1 MTKKYRILKDGEEI
15 NRIVASEE
23 FVTSYCEANG
33 YTCEEII
40 EEPVA
45 EPETPTEPE
54 NEPVT
59 WDILAAAYTE
69 GVNSIDE

>member
-1 MTKKYRILKDGEEI
+1 MAKKYRIFKDGEEI

-23 FVTSYCEANG
+23 FVSSYCEANE
-33 YTCEEII
+33 YTFEEII
-40 EEPVA
+40 EEPVT
-45 EPETPTEPE
+45 EPETPTE

>member
-1 MTKKYRILKDGEEI
+1 MTKKYRILENGEEI
-15 NRIVASEE
+15 NRIVASED

-33 YTCEEII
+33 YTNEEII

-45 EPETPTEPE
+45 EPETSTEP
-54 NEPVT
+54 EPVT

>member
-1 MTKKYRILKDGEEI
+1 MTKKYRILKNGEEI

-40 EEPVA
+40 EEPVT
-45 EPETPTEPE
+45 EPETPTETD
-54 NEPVT
+54 PVT
-59 WDILAAAYTE
+59 WDTLAAAYTE

>member
-1 MTKKYRILKDGEEI
+1 MTKKYRILENGEEI

-40 EEPVA
+40 EEPTVEPEA
-45 EPETPTEPE
+45 EPET
-54 NEPVT
+54 EPVT
-59 WDILAAAYTE
+59 WDTLAAAYTE
-69 GVNSIDE
+69 GVDSIDE